1 MPLHLT
7 KVAVGCPDVETL
19 AARLRPRIADGRV
32 FITTRHRPKRAD
44 ELAGGSLFW
53 IIGHT
58 LVCRQALLELED
70 ASGENGRHCRIH
82 LDATIRPV
90 RPRPLRAHQ
99 GWRYLNDADAPDD
112 LGGEADADDPLPPAL
127 LRQLSALGLI

>member
-7 KVAVGCPDVETL
+7 KVAVGCPDIETL
-19 AARLRPRIADGRV
+19 AARLRPRVVDGRV
-32 FITTRHRPKRAD
+32 FITTRHRPKRED
-44 ELAGGSLFW
+44 ELTGGSLFW
-53 IIGHT
+53 IIGHN

-70 ASGENGRHCRIH
+70 ATGENGRHCRIH
-82 LDATIRPV
+82 LDAAIRLV

-99 GWRYLNDADAPDD
+99 GWRYLNDADAPTD
-112 LGGEADADDPLPPAL
+112 LGNEADADDIMPPAL